1 MSGSYGVHDLWAERP
16 GGRIYGQV
24 FDPCDVHGERP
35 FVICSH
41 FFGGSHRDSAVWAR
55 LMADAG
61 YGAYAFDYCGA
72 TFSSQSTGVSTREMS
87 IRTEETDL
95 ECVLDMVRSLPQVD
109 KRHVYL
115 FGQSQ
120 GGLISSMVADARPD
134 DVAGLFLLYPGFSV
148 PALMRGR
155 FGDVKNVP
163 ETFLMWQ
170 PLGKAYAVEAMD
182 YDPYMHMS
190 YGGPVNIWHAD
201 NDPVVPITY
210 SERAV
215 ATYPNATLEVI
226 RGADHDFSG
235 SDQRHVAQ
243 QIARCIAE
251 YTERTSAEKR
261 QASYKAG

>member
-1 MSGSYGVHDLWAERP
+1 MNGSYEVHDLWTERP

-24 FDPCDVHGERP
+24 FDPSDAQDERP

-55 LMADAG
+55 LMASAG

-72 TFSSQSTGVSTREMS
+72 TYSSKSTGVSTREMS

-95 ECVLDMVRSLPQVD
+95 ACILDMVLTLPHVD
-109 KRHVYL
+109 KQRVYL
-115 FGQSQ
+115 LGQSQ
-120 GGLISSMVADARPD
+120 GGLISSMVAETRPD
-134 DVAGLFLLYPGFSV
+134 DVAGLLLLYPGFSV
-148 PALMRGR
+148 PAQMRGR

-170 PLGKAYAVEAMD
+170 PLGKAYAADAMG

-190 YGGPVNIWHAD
+190 YKGPVRIWHGG

-226 RGADHDFSG
+226 RSAEHDFYG

-243 QIARCIAE
+243 QIARCIASD
-251 YTERTSAEKR
+251 TERTG
-261 QASYKAG
+261 AGER

>member
-1 MSGSYGVHDLWAERP
+1 MNGSYEVHDLWTERP

-24 FDPCDVHGERP
+24 FDPSDAQDERP

-55 LMADAG
+55 LMASAG

-72 TFSSQSTGVSTREMS
+72 TYSSQSTGVSTREMS

-95 ECVLDMVRSLPQVD
+95 ACILDMVLTLPHVD
-109 KRHVYL
+109 KQRVYL
-115 FGQSQ
+115 LGQSQ
-120 GGLISSMVADARPD
+120 GGLISSMVAETRPD
-134 DVAGLFLLYPGFSV
+134 DVAGLLLLYPGFSV
-148 PALMRGR
+148 PAQMRGR

-170 PLGKAYAVEAMD
+170 PLGKAYAADAMG

-190 YGGPVNIWHAD
+190 YKGPVRIWHGG

-226 RGADHDFSG
+226 RSAEHDFYG

-243 QIARCIAE
+243 QIARCIASD
-251 YTERTSAEKR
+251 TERTG
-261 QASYKAG
+261 AGER